1 MTSTWL
7 QLSCWVWLCPWQCL
21 VYAVVC
27 TGWVS
32 VQISRLLKFDDHAR
46 YRRED
51 SFVWVLQFCHHSLLC
66 SWSLCPCYSMPG
78 SVADSQITAVFP
90 QEHDKVHL
98 TRAKSITIEC
108 LPCFASVPILYQSS
122 TCATKTLDHELRE
135 LIKCREAWTA
145 TDHYCSHYIMSAF
158 RTCRS
163 TGPWMSGD
171 MTRRPRVTTVY
182 IFLAKTLQQIETPS
196 TYRKAPLGDKSL
208 TGHVKF
214 ECIAMEVIHRK
225 ELPYLEPEPPRSFD
239 ALAALDLCTPS
250 FALCLGNVTACRSL
264 YGVGSVTL
272 VRLHVTSHNDTGI
285 YRVTITMI
293 QGDNWVANCVSVLEQ
308 EGWGWTHL
316 F

>member
-1 MTSTWL
+1 M
-7 QLSCWVWLCPWQCL
+7 
-21 VYAVVC
+21 
-27 TGWVS
+27 
-32 VQISRLLKFDDHAR
+32 
-46 YRRED
+46 
-51 SFVWVLQFCHHSLLC
+51 
-66 SWSLCPCYSMPG
+66 
-78 SVADSQITAVFP
+78 
-90 QEHDKVHL
+90 
-98 TRAKSITIEC
+98 
-108 LPCFASVPILYQSS
+108 
-122 TCATKTLDHELRE
+122 
-135 LIKCREAWTA
+135 
-145 TDHYCSHYIMSAF
+145 
-158 RTCRS
+158 
-163 TGPWMSGD
+163 
-171 MTRRPRVTTVY
+171 TTVY

-308 EGWGWTHL
+308 EG
-316 F
+316 